1 MKTLLML
8 MERLLGSVE
17 KDGEPRA
24 DMYLPAE
31 KMLASAIVGVI
42 MTAFFGWRCYAS
54 GEFYWGILAV
64 VMALVAICSLLC
76 WKNQTIRMI
85 DDEQFEYTTFL
96 GNKKVYK
103 FADIIA
109 LRRNKDSITMFV
121 GNGKVHIESMA
132 ILSPRLFERINK
144 AMEENIPETVKRV

>member
-1 MKTLLML
+1 
-8 MERLLGSVE
+8 
-17 KDGEPRA
+17 
-24 DMYLPAE
+24 
-31 KMLASAIVGVI
+31 
-42 MTAFFGWRCYAS
+42 
-54 GEFYWGILAV
+54 
-64 VMALVAICSLLC
+64 
-76 WKNQTIRMI
+76 MI

-121 GNGKVHIESMA
+121 GNGKVHIENGA
-132 ILSPRLFERINK
+132 VLSPRLFERINK